1 VGLGGILGKFQLN
14 LRSTTQVKLTKSYL
28 LRIRHT
34 ERSHEPSAKYMSDV
48 TLENRSS
55 AVVVHWH
62 DATVTL
68 DRHLPVPCRSEHS
81 CGFHIGSPHIE
92 VAAIFLTISWLVQS
106 SSNAMCIN
114 RLRNIGPE

>member
-1 VGLGGILGKFQLN
+1 VGLGGILGKFQLS

-68 DRHLPVPCRSEHS
+68 DRHLPAPCRSEQLWVSHW
-81 CGFHIGSPHIE
+81 F
-92 VAAIFLTISWLVQS
+92 S
-106 SSNAMCIN
+106 SYV
-114 RLRNIGPE
+114 LK